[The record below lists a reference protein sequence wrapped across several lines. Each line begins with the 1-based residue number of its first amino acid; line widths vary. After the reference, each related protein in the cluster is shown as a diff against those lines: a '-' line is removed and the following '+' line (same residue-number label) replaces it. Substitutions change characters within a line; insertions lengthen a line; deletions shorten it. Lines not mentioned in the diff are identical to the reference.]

1 MRGDVRLQVVIVSIL
16 FSASAMAQES
26 GPLLAPGQSSRRQH
40 GVVASAAQVP
50 ARSATT
56 LAERLKQIRQRMA
69 TEPQRPN
76 PSSAP
81 GPAARVAELPRTPG
95 LRSVLKRRPAA
106 PSSAAEP
113 PSSPL
118 SQSAPRELAT
128 ADTEGISEL
137 TSPART
143 LSTDKNML
151 SKRSGSGPVDSSRRT
166 ARRTRNAD
174 IYSPS
179 TPIGSTTATT
189 ESLALVRKSP
199 AMRVETAGPKAIAIG
214 KEARYRVRLINQG
227 TDSAEHVIVTVT
239 LSETVEILNATA
251 RLGTVGRP
259 APSANRQQL
268 AWQIDALPGQSQN
281 ELEIRLRPKTN
292 DPIALQ
298 VDWTFRPSSLSASI
312 EVQQPK
318 LDMQLVGPT
327 EMQYGETRVFKI
339 QVSNPGNGAAEDVVV
354 NLAATG
360 AASQPN
366 RIGTL
371 PAGATRQLELELKA
385 GQAGVMEIR
394 ANARA
399 AGNLS
404 VNATHAVR
412 VRRARLA
419 VSVDAPQ
426 LLYAGAQANY
436 RIQIAN
442 EGDALAKDVVLEV
455 DLPRGAENGLG
466 IDNQPMAAT
475 SAKWRV
481 GNLEPGSRRE
491 YNVRCVL
498 TAPGRNPV
506 SARMQGTTGLT
517 AADAA
522 TTQVEAIADLKL
534 VVNDPKG
541 PIPVG
546 QEVTYEV
553 QVINRG
559 SKEAKNIAVV
569 AQFSDGIEPTSA
581 SGQPSELVPGQ
592 VIFDPIQMLPAG
604 GQITLK
610 IKSRATNSGNLRFR
624 AELTCPDPD
633 TKLVAEETTR
643 FYSRSMAGAA
653 GNARVATPS
662 TVPATA
668 AKPPLAPTPARR

>member
-227 TDSAEHVIVTVT
+227 TDPAEHVIVAVT

-251 RLGTVGRP
+251 RLDRK
-259 APSANRQQL
+259 S
-268 AWQIDALPGQSQN
+268 
-281 ELEIRLRPKTN
+281 
-292 DPIALQ
+292 
-298 VDWTFRPSSLSASI
+298 
-312 EVQQPK
+312 
-318 LDMQLVGPT
+318 
-327 EMQYGETRVFKI
+327 
-339 QVSNPGNGAAEDVVV
+339 VV
-354 NLAATG
+354 
-360 AASQPN
+360 
-366 RIGTL
+366 
-371 PAGATRQLELELKA
+371 
-385 GQAGVMEIR
+385 
-394 ANARA
+394 
-399 AGNLS
+399 
-404 VNATHAVR
+404 
-412 VRRARLA
+412 
-419 VSVDAPQ
+419 
-426 LLYAGAQANY
+426 
-436 RIQIAN
+436 
-442 EGDALAKDVVLEV
+442 
-455 DLPRGAENGLG
+455 
-466 IDNQPMAAT
+466 
-475 SAKWRV
+475 
-481 GNLEPGSRRE
+481 
-491 YNVRCVL
+491 
-498 TAPGRNPV
+498 
-506 SARMQGTTGLT
+506 
-517 AADAA
+517 
-522 TTQVEAIADLKL
+522 
-534 VVNDPKG
+534 
-541 PIPVG
+541 
-546 QEVTYEV
+546 
-553 QVINRG
+553 
-559 SKEAKNIAVV
+559 
-569 AQFSDGIEPTSA
+569 
-581 SGQPSELVPGQ
+581 
-592 VIFDPIQMLPAG
+592 
-604 GQITLK
+604 
-610 IKSRATNSGNLRFR
+610 
-624 AELTCPDPD
+624 
-633 TKLVAEETTR
+633 
-643 FYSRSMAGAA
+643 
-653 GNARVATPS
+653 
-662 TVPATA
+662 
-668 AKPPLAPTPARR
+668 